1 MLKPLPYTPEG
12 YTAARKILIDNG
24 EDLLSDYYRNMDGVQ
39 MIREVNGILLEE
51 ELDNV

>member
-24 EDLLSDYYRNMDGVQ
+24 EDLLSDYYRNMDGIQ
-39 MIREVNGILLEE
+39 IIKEVNGILLEE

>member
-12 YTAARKILIDNG
+12 YITARKILIDMG
-24 EDLLSDYYRNMDGVQ
+24 ENLLSDYYRNMDGIQ
-39 MIREVNGILLEE
+39 IIKEVNCILLEE